1 MQLDEQLAVG
11 RIVESVAVVAVE
23 RHGNDDL
30 AAVDERAQ
38 VFAVDRRLGDDVLL
52 ALGVDLHRNLDERR
66 AEPGLDLGAQRQPVG
81 DRAVD
86 VQRVFRVGRP
96 FGIEVLGEHVHDVV
110 VEVDAVDVIG
120 DVVDL
125 EGHQVVVCEQP
136 HLLVEQLAHLGV
148 VLVQRA
154 EERTEGVGVVQIELG
169 YGAGDRLAVRG
180 GVPDQLDDL
189 VQLGVAYE
197 QLVDEQVEQ
206 RGDVGLVG
214 DEPPDVD
221 IGVGQFGGQPDV
233 RLAEDVFDVDAV
245 VGDLLHAHADGH
257 ERAAEFTLRIAD
269 GDVVRFDI
277 FQIVLLVDASCG
289 EQPDKEQKRQFF
301 HRRSM
306 MGGW

>member
-1 MQLDEQLAVG
+1 MSASSRSSSGTEPVTDWRYAGVFQISSTTWSSLA
-11 RIVESVAVVAVE
+11 SLE
-23 RHGNDDL
+23 R
-30 AAVDERAQ
+30 
-38 VFAVDRRLGDDVLL
+38 
-52 ALGVDLHRNLDERR
+52 
-66 AEPGLDLGAQRQPVG
+66 
-81 DRAVD
+81 
-86 VQRVFRVGRP
+86 
-96 FGIEVLGEHVHDVV
+96 
-110 VEVDAVDVIG
+110 
-120 DVVDL
+120 
-125 EGHQVVVCEQP
+125 GHI
-136 HLLVEQLAHLGV
+136 AH
-148 VLVQRA
+148 
-154 EERTEGVGVVQIELG
+154 
-169 YGAGDRLAVRG
+169 
-180 GVPDQLDDL
+180 
-189 VQLGVAYE
+189 E

-206 RGDVGLVG
+206 RGDVGLVR